1 MKKILVLNSGS
12 SSLKFQFFN
21 DTDMIASGTVEQIG
35 ESKSSAKFVYK
46 NEDVKHNH
54 QIKDHK
60 EALELV
66 SSFLKD
72 KEILK
77 DFSELDACG
86 HRVVHGGD
94 KFFSSCIVD
103 DKAIENIK
111 EAIKLAPLHNKANL
125 DGILTMK
132 ALASNVVNVAV
143 FDTAFHQSMPDYAYT
158 YAIDKDLAAK
168 HKIRR
173 YGFHGTSH
181 KYVSELAAKYMNK
194 DINEFNAIVLHL
206 GNGASACAI
215 QNGKS
220 VDTSMGFSPLEGL
233 VMGTRCGDIDP
244 AALFY
249 LADKENLD
257 YKALDTLCNKKSGLV
272 SLCGYNDMRDIDET
286 KATNDNS
293 RLAFDVFAYRVR
305 KYLGA
310 YMAVLPRVDA
320 VIFTAGIGQYDDKLR
335 KAVLSGL
342 EHLGIS
348 FDEAKNN
355 AVSPKN
361 EIEVISKDDSKVKV
375 LRINTNEELAIAKE
389 CIKLIK

>member
-21 DTDMIASGTVEQIG
+21 DEMMVASGLVEQIG
-35 ESKSSAKFVYK
+35 ETKSFAKFSYN
-46 NEDVKHNH
+46 NEDTKHDKP
-54 QIKDHK
+54 IKDHK
-60 EALELV
+60 EGLELV

-72 KEILK
+72 KGILK
-77 DFSELDACG
+77 NFDELDACG

-111 EAIKLAPLHNKANL
+111 EAIELAPLHNKANL

-132 ALASNVVNVAV
+132 SLAKNVTNIAV
-143 FDTAFHQSMPDYAYT
+143 FDTAFHQSMPDYAYY
-158 YAIDKDLAAK
+158 YAINKELSDKYK
-168 HKIRR
+168 VRK

-194 DINEFNAIVLHL
+194 NINEFNAIVLHL

-220 VDTSMGFSPLEGL
+220 IDTSMGFSPLEGL
-233 VMGTRCGDIDP
+233 MMGTRCGDIDP

-249 LADKENLD
+249 IAQKEGLD
-257 YKALDTLCNKKSGLV
+257 YKALDTLCNKKSGLASV
-272 SLCGYNDMRDIDET
+272 CGYNDMRDIDNT
-286 KATNDNS
+286 KSTNDNS
-293 RLAFDVFAYRVR
+293 RLAFDMFAYRVR

-320 VIFTAGIGQYDDKLR
+320 VIFTAGIGQYDNKLR
-335 KAVLSGL
+335 KAVLNNL
-342 EHLGIS
+342 EHIGIS

-355 AVSPKN
+355 AVNPKN
-361 EIEVISKDDSKVKV
+361 EIEVISKDNSKVKV
-375 LRINTNEELAIAKE
+375 LRINTNEELAIARE